1 MKLYSKNIIII
12 IIIIII
18 INYLLKEGNSNI
30 NIQLYTNMVINQQ
43 YLKNLS
49 YKAIHVNG
57 NKIHQCTL

>member
-1 MKLYSKNIIII
+1 MII

-18 INYLLKEGNSNI
+18 INSLLKEGNSNI
-30 NIQLYTNMVINQQ
+30 NIQLYTNMVIDKQ